1 MKRAFK
7 RPQTIVYR
15 ACRIV
20 AMRLTYTSAQDFAT
34 VLQGSCLQTPAN
46 RIYTPSSLLRLLE
59 LGKEE
64 VVGGRGEEENVLRG
78 KDRIR
83 GCRLR
88 EAFHV
93 FTSLE
98 RFEAGER
105 LILGEINLFLE
116 RQINVLKI
124 KLKKLEIFVNKSC
137 FYSIRISLLSKLMAE
152 EQRGAERQEI
162 VAQNNYFRSRYT
174 GEGGRLFIEEVRS

>member
-1 MKRAFK
+1 M
-7 RPQTIVYR
+7 
-15 ACRIV
+15 
-20 AMRLTYTSAQDFAT
+20 
-34 VLQGSCLQTPAN
+34 
-46 RIYTPSSLLRLLE
+46 LE

-64 VVGGRGEEENVLRG
+64 VVGGRGEEENVSRG

-124 KLKKLEIFVNKSC
+124 KLKKLEIFVNKNC

-152 EQRGAERQEI
+152 KQRGAERQEI
-162 VAQNNYFRSRYT
+162 VTQNNYFRSRYT
-174 GEGGRLFIEEVRS
+174 GEGGRPFIEEVRS

>member
-1 MKRAFK
+1 M
-7 RPQTIVYR
+7 
-15 ACRIV
+15 
-20 AMRLTYTSAQDFAT
+20 
-34 VLQGSCLQTPAN
+34 
-46 RIYTPSSLLRLLE
+46 LE

-64 VVGGRGEEENVLRG
+64 VVGGRGEEENVSRG

-116 RQINVLKI
+116 GQINVLKI
-124 KLKKLEIFVNKSC
+124 KLKKLEIFVNKNC

-152 EQRGAERQEI
+152 KQRGAERQEI

-174 GEGGRLFIEEVRS
+174 GEGGRPFIEEVRS

>member
-1 MKRAFK
+1 M
-7 RPQTIVYR
+7 
-15 ACRIV
+15 
-20 AMRLTYTSAQDFAT
+20 
-34 VLQGSCLQTPAN
+34 
-46 RIYTPSSLLRLLE
+46 LE

-124 KLKKLEIFVNKSC
+124 KLKKLEIFVNKNC

-152 EQRGAERQEI
+152 KQRGAERQEI

-174 GEGGRLFIEEVRS
+174 GEGGRPFIEEVRS

>member
-1 MKRAFK
+1 M
-7 RPQTIVYR
+7 
-15 ACRIV
+15 
-20 AMRLTYTSAQDFAT
+20 
-34 VLQGSCLQTPAN
+34 
-46 RIYTPSSLLRLLE
+46 LE

-64 VVGGRGEEENVLRG
+64 VVGGRGEEENVSRG

-116 RQINVLKI
+116 GQINVLKI
-124 KLKKLEIFVNKSC
+124 KLKKLEIFVNKNC

>member
-1 MKRAFK
+1 M
-7 RPQTIVYR
+7 
-15 ACRIV
+15 
-20 AMRLTYTSAQDFAT
+20 
-34 VLQGSCLQTPAN
+34 
-46 RIYTPSSLLRLLE
+46 LE

-116 RQINVLKI
+116 GQINVLKI
-124 KLKKLEIFVNKSC
+124 KLKKLEIFVNKNC

-174 GEGGRLFIEEVRS
+174 GEGGRPFIEEVRS

>member
-1 MKRAFK
+1 M
-7 RPQTIVYR
+7 
-15 ACRIV
+15 
-20 AMRLTYTSAQDFAT
+20 
-34 VLQGSCLQTPAN
+34 
-46 RIYTPSSLLRLLE
+46 LE

-64 VVGGRGEEENVLRG
+64 VVGGRGEEENVSRG

-116 RQINVLKI
+116 GQINVLKI
-124 KLKKLEIFVNKSC
+124 KLKKLEIFVNKNC

-174 GEGGRLFIEEVRS
+174 GEGGRPFIEEVRS

>member
-1 MKRAFK
+1 M
-7 RPQTIVYR
+7 
-15 ACRIV
+15 
-20 AMRLTYTSAQDFAT
+20 
-34 VLQGSCLQTPAN
+34 
-46 RIYTPSSLLRLLE
+46 LE

-64 VVGGRGEEENVLRG
+64 VVGGRGEEENVSRG

-124 KLKKLEIFVNKSC
+124 KLKKLEIFVNKNC

-174 GEGGRLFIEEVRS
+174 GEGGRPFIEEVRS

>member
-1 MKRAFK
+1 MEGGAKKKTFRAGK
-7 RPQTIVYR
+7 I
-15 ACRIV
+15 
-20 AMRLTYTSAQDFAT
+20 
-34 VLQGSCLQTPAN
+34 GS
-46 RIYTPSSLLRLLE
+46 
-59 LGKEE
+59 GD
-64 VVGGRGEEENVLRG
+64 V
-78 KDRIR
+78 
-83 GCRLR
+83 RLR

-124 KLKKLEIFVNKSC
+124 KLKKLEIFVNKNC

-152 EQRGAERQEI
+152 EQRGRRSLLKIIISARVTRGKEGDHLSKRC
-162 VAQNNYFRSRYT
+162 VHNNRVSSENNNVY
-174 GEGGRLFIEEVRS
+174 GRKRHGSEMQLDLDGR